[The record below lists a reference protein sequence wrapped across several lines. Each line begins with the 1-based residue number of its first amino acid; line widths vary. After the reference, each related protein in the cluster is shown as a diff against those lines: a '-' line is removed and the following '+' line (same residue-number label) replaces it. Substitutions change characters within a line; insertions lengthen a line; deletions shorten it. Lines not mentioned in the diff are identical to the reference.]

1 MSVIL
6 ASREQVMPYVVK
18 SDHPAS
24 LMVVGHIVTDC
35 YASFWNWL
43 WSQWYSDAAPMQT
56 RGEKEGFE
64 KQTVLSP
71 GTQLENVDVCER
83 WCLGKVD
90 KERIAIYHA
99 KTQVKRIVHSK
110 INGINWPSCSIS
122 LWLSFFWRAHKEK
135 IWGLYSFSCNY
146 FPFGLRF

>member
-1 MSVIL
+1 
-6 ASREQVMPYVVK
+6 
-18 SDHPAS
+18 
-24 LMVVGHIVTDC
+24 
-35 YASFWNWL
+35 
-43 WSQWYSDAAPMQT
+43 MQT

-90 KERIAIYHA
+90 KETIAIYHA

-110 INGINWPSCSIS
+110 INGIN
-122 LWLSFFWRAHKEK
+122 
-135 IWGLYSFSCNY
+135 
-146 FPFGLRF
+146 